1 MQGRNC
7 KEDFAA
13 EQFPVDK
20 WVRGGWEDVT
30 LLRLQ
35 GGPASYKWKVWKR
48 KMNLKIDDGTPS
60 ACLNMSATTRNR
72 TLSGRSSLS
81 PLFRWDFVERKG
93 VNMSPVPC
101 VVLFIKQ
108 SLQSNSSTCTSH
120 WLSGAWSCTIPVHL
134 PSSPDPLLHDRQRGI
149 STAPKVSN

>member
-20 WVRGGWEDVT
+20 WVTRGGGDVT

-48 KMNLKIDDGTPS
+48 KMFLKIDYVTLA
-60 ACLNMSATTRNR
+60 ACLNISATIQNR

-81 PLFRWDFVERKG
+81 PLFR
-93 VNMSPVPC
+93 
-101 VVLFIKQ
+101 
-108 SLQSNSSTCTSH
+108 
-120 WLSGAWSCTIPVHL
+120 
-134 PSSPDPLLHDRQRGI
+134 
-149 STAPKVSN
+149 